1 MRLHYENLEKLLYCK
16 SKIFPV
22 IFATVKLR
30 LYCRKDV
37 FFEQFLV
44 LRIFQSFTLTKI
56 IFFILSTEFS
66 QTREIFDYSKPT
78 TSSLSTSQ
86 KME

>member
-1 MRLHYENLEKLLYCK
+1 MQKKEKNAFALRKLKKLLYCK

-37 FFEQFLV
+37 FFERFLV
-44 LRIFQSFTLTKI
+44 LYFNHSHLLK
-56 IFFILSTEFS
+56 
-66 QTREIFDYSKPT
+66 
-78 TSSLSTSQ
+78 
-86 KME
+86 

>member
-1 MRLHYENLEKLLYCK
+1 MQTQLKNIRERKKEKRFDHVKKKRKMRLHYENLEKLLYCK

-37 FFEQFLV
+37 FFERFLV
-44 LRIFQSFTLTKI
+44 FNFNHSHLL
-56 IFFILSTEFS
+56 E
-66 QTREIFDYSKPT
+66 
-78 TSSLSTSQ
+78 
-86 KME
+86 

>member
-1 MRLHYENLEKLLYCK
+1 MRLHYEKLEKLLYCK

-44 LRIFQSFTLTKI
+44 LYFNHSHLLK
-56 IFFILSTEFS
+56 
-66 QTREIFDYSKPT
+66 
-78 TSSLSTSQ
+78 
-86 KME
+86 

>member
-1 MRLHYENLEKLLYCK
+1 MRLHHENLEKLLYCK

-22 IFATVKLR
+22 IFATVKLS

-44 LRIFQSFTLTKI
+44 FNFNHSHLL
-56 IFFILSTEFS
+56 E
-66 QTREIFDYSKPT
+66 
-78 TSSLSTSQ
+78 
-86 KME
+86 